1 LTLLLQAIK
10 DSKAQTFATFGKTKD
25 ITDSEVM
32 PRNAGLTIKVHTEG
46 AHWEQI
52 LSVMDSESGPPHELG
67 LLTSTLGAN
76 IIGYGL

>member
-1 LTLLLQAIK
+1 MTLLLQASY
-10 DSKAQTFATFGKTKD
+10 DSKAQTLTVLGKTKD

-52 LSVMDSESGPPHELG
+52 LSVMDSK
-67 LLTSTLGAN
+67 
-76 IIGYGL
+76 